1 VILTEC
7 SHKELA
13 LVSRF
18 CREHS
23 PRTKLIVA
31 DSYGVFTRVINDFG
45 ASFEVLDK
53 NGEEVPD
60 VMIKGIEGD
69 ADEAI
74 VELLPNNKHK
84 LEDGD
89 EVLITKVE
97 GMKLKEGEKH
107 DYKSDSINETI
118 HKIKT
123 LTPYSF
129 KIGSTKKYEK
139 YERNGFVKTLKT
151 KKVMNFKTLQ
161 EVLFTSTIQDIP
173 LDGNLAV
180 ADFEKM

>member
-1 VILTEC
+1 MI
-7 SHKELA
+7 A
-13 LVSRF
+13 
-18 CREHS
+18 
-23 PRTKLIVA
+23 A

-53 NGEEVPD
+53 NGEELPD
-60 VMIKGIEGD
+60 VMIKGIEAD
-69 ADEAI
+69 AEEAI

-107 DYKSDSINETI
+107 EYKSDSINETI
-118 HKIKT
+118 HKVKVM
-123 LTPYSF
+123 TPYTF

-139 YERNGFVKTLKT
+139 YERNGFIKSLKT
-151 KKVMNFKTLQ
+151 KKVMNFKPLQ
-161 EVLFTSTIQDIP
+161 DVLFSST
-173 LDGNLAV
+173 L
-180 ADFEKM
+180 

>member
-1 VILTEC
+1 
-7 SHKELA
+7 
-13 LVSRF
+13 
-18 CREHS
+18 
-23 PRTKLIVA
+23 LIAA

-53 NGEEVPD
+53 NGEELPD
-60 VMIKGIEGD
+60 VMIKGIEAD
-69 ADEAI
+69 AEEAI

-107 DYKSDSINETI
+107 EYKSDSINETI
-118 HKIKT
+118 HKVKVM
-123 LTPYSF
+123 TPYTF

-139 YERNGFVKTLKT
+139 YERNGFIKSLKT
-151 KKVMNFKTLQ
+151 KKVMNFKPLQ
-161 EVLFTSTIQDIP
+161 DVLFSST
-173 LDGNLAV
+173 L
-180 ADFEKM
+180 